1 MNTSSCL
8 SNRYYLES
16 NYSQTIL
23 VFESLLFSLSIRTLH
38 CFSPNLL
45 LLLLLLDTTIYLEDA
60 FCMNPN
66 CLISLHLL
74 TLGYNFLQYILC
86 EYTYS
91 IHCTYVYIYTYIQSI
106 YTYVVIYL
114 YYQTI
119 STYRITMDNVWLY
132 IRYTYICIYICKCKC
147 IFTLEL
153 KWCRLHLTTQ
163 ASRWSATS
171 FISGYLLS
179 ACW

>member
-1 MNTSSCL
+1 MDVAVFQHFVGNSTVSWLCLPLKENWTRIFNAKANWHVQYWYAKIFMNTSSCL

-16 NYSQTIL
+16 SYSQTIL

-74 TLGYNFLQYILC
+74 TLGYSFLQYILC

-91 IHCTYVYIYTYIQSI
+91 IHCIHTR
-106 YTYVVIYL
+106 L
-114 YYQTI
+114 Y
-119 STYRITMDNVWLY
+119 
-132 IRYTYICIYICKCKC
+132 IYICSK
-147 IFTLEL
+147 L
-153 KWCRLHLTTQ
+153 
-163 ASRWSATS
+163 
-171 FISGYLLS
+171 
-179 ACW
+179 